1 MKTKL
6 TGGPLV
12 LDPAV
17 LAEAG
22 FRNGDEIEVSTND
35 GVITVAPVRK
45 LDQLLDEMDEQYGSV
60 FKRLAE

>member
-17 LAEAG
+17 LEEAG
-22 FRNGDEIEVSTND
+22 FHDGDEIEVSAND
-35 GVITVAPVRK
+35 GVITVAPVRE

>member
-6 TGGPLV
+6 VGSALV

-17 LAEAG
+17 LEQAG
-22 FRNGDEIEVSTND
+22 LQEGDEVEVSAKG
-35 GVITVAPVRK
+35 GVITVASVRK